1 MDKILIE
8 KAHLTVS
15 NLFKEKYDKRSTY
28 HSFNHTSEVAEAA
41 EKIGKNA
48 GLSNEEMEV
57 VILAAWFHDTGYL
70 ISTNNHEE
78 QSALFA
84 ENFLKAQNYPESRIK
99 RVKDNILA
107 TKMNHVPVNLME
119 EVLHDA
125 DFINLASP
133 DNLKQSEL
141 LRDELVN
148 YGGSKPTEE
157 DWLTSELKFLLN
169 HRFYTEYSRNKLED
183 KKADNIKKI
192 KKKLKNY
199 RKDEAFAKNK
209 SSGDSEEESNIPTV
223 NDTIKQSEQL
233 NNSVMV
239 TNGIETRDKGVETKA
254 SYEKR
259 KDKKKDDKNEDK
271 KNAEKAILGAIKEFD
286 AIYKLVST
294 NHMRMNAIAD
304 RKANIM
310 LSLNAIIIS
319 LSMGIVASTSEYTLR
334 FLIPTSILIITCLI
348 TIIFAA
354 LSTRPKITPGTV
366 EKVDIE
372 EKKANLLFFGN
383 FSRME
388 FAEFDWGM
396 RQLIGDQEYL
406 HNSMILD
413 FYNLGKVLDVK
424 YRYLRICYNV
434 FMFGI
439 ILSVVAIPV
448 LIALGV

>member
-8 KAHLTVS
+8 KVQLTVS

-28 HSFNHTSEVAEAA
+28 HSFNHTKEVAEAA
-41 EKIGKNA
+41 EKIGKNSE
-48 GLSNEEMEV
+48 LSNEELEV
-57 VILAAWFHDTGYL
+57 VIIAAWFHDTGYL
-70 ISTNNHEE
+70 IDKNNHEIE
-78 QSALFA
+78 SAHFA
-84 ENFLKAQNYPESRIK
+84 ENFLRAQNYPETKIK
-99 RVKDNILA
+99 TVKDNILS
-107 TKMNHVPVNLME
+107 TEIHHIPSNLME

-125 DFINLASP
+125 DYINLASS

-141 LRDELVN
+141 VRDEFVN

-157 DWLTSELKFLLN
+157 EWLTSELKFLLN
-169 HRFYTEYSRNKLED
+169 HRYYTQYSRNKLED

-199 RKDEAFAKNK
+199 RKDEALTINKLTPSPMAESNLVSEKENK
-209 SSGDSEEESNIPTV
+209 SALLSYA
-223 NDTIKQSEQL
+223 NDQKTSTE
-233 NNSVMV
+233 
-239 TNGIETRDKGVETKA
+239 TTAEIEKAHDKKKEG
-254 SYEKR
+254 
-259 KDKKKDDKNEDK
+259 KKDDKKDDK
-271 KNAEKAILGAIKEFD
+271 KNDDKIIATAIKEFD
-286 AIYKLVST
+286 TIYKLVST

-354 LSTRPKITPGTV
+354 LSTRPKITSGTV
-366 EKVDIE
+366 AKEDIE
-372 EKKANLLFFGN
+372 DKKANLLFFGN
-383 FSRME
+383 FSKMAYE
-388 FAEFDWGM
+388 DFDWGM
-396 RQLIGDQEYL
+396 RKLITDQEYL

-413 FYNLGKVLDVK
+413 FYSLGKVLDVK

-448 LIALGV
+448 LIILGL